1 MSWEL
6 LSASKK
12 SKGVTL
18 DPRTKLIVLITICFL
33 VLGGEGGGLA
43 LVGAPLLPLL
53 AVRGG

>member
-18 DPRTKLIVLITICFL
+18 DPRTKLIVLITICFWFSAARAA
-33 VLGGEGGGLA
+33 VLRWLQSQC
-43 LVGAPLLPLL
+43 
-53 AVRGG
+53 